1 MERCHDFFGEKKGSR
16 FVLIATLNI
25 RAVMF
30 DWLIKGIGVLGLIAI
45 IIGIIV
51 KDRQQR
57 DWIYII
63 GGVALTIYSAYLG
76 DWIFIVLQVVF
87 TGVAIFDLI
96 RSPKNPSQDQK
107 AD

>member
-1 MERCHDFFGEKKGSR
+1 M
-16 FVLIATLNI
+16 
-25 RAVMF
+25 MF
-30 DWLIKGIGVLGLIAI
+30 DWFIKGIGVLGLIAI

-63 GGVALTIYSAYLG
+63 GGVALTIYSGHLG

-87 TGVAIFDLI
+87 TGVAAWDLI
-96 RSPKNPSQDQK
+96 RYKK
-107 AD
+107 